1 MADAAAPGTHSRSAD
16 RRSADRLLAVQVLR
30 ALAALMVVVHHAQY
44 DAGALAG
51 RLDLAFTPSHFL
63 PWLSGVDIFFVIS
76 GFVMVHASRPLFGTA
91 GAWSTFLS
99 RRIVRIVPLYWGVT
113 TLYLGVAI
121 VLPQV
126 LNSGWPSLWQVVASY
141 LFIPAM
147 RADGAVQPVYSLGW
161 TLNFEMFFYLVFA
174 AAIALP
180 RRHAA
185 LAVSLGLALLV
196 ASRAFVVWPL
206 PVAYWADPI
215 VLEFVLGMGVAMIR
229 ETGLRLGG
237 VARAALV
244 IAGFG
249 LLHLD
254 LSAADGTAL
263 PQFIGYGG
271 PAAMLVA
278 AAVLGRPNQR
288 PPAVERALVAMGDAS
303 YALYLLHPFAIRA
316 LREVFARSPL
326 GAWFGPWGF
335 VAACLVAASLLA
347 LVVYQWLERPLH
359 LWLRARL
366 TSRRSAGP

>member
-1 MADAAAPGTHSRSAD
+1 M
-16 RRSADRLLAVQVLR
+16 QVLR

-44 DAGALAG
+44 DAAALAD
-51 RLDLAFTPSHFL
+51 RLSLSFSPSHLL

-113 TLYLGVAI
+113 TLYLAVAI
-121 VLPQV
+121 LLPQV
-126 LNSGWPSLWQVVASY
+126 LNSGWPGPWQIVASY

-147 RADGAVQPVYSLGW
+147 RADGAVQPIYSLGW

-180 RRHAA
+180 RRHAV

-196 ASRAFVVWPL
+196 ASRPFIGWSL
-206 PVAYWADPI
+206 PVAYWSDPI
-215 VLEFVLGMGVAMIR
+215 ILEFVLGMGVAMIR

-237 VARAALV
+237 AARIALV
-244 IAGFG
+244 VAGFG

-254 LSAADGTAL
+254 LAAADGTAL

-271 PAAMLVA
+271 PAALLVA
-278 AAVLGRPNQR
+278 AAVLGRPNTR

-303 YALYLLHPFAIRA
+303 YALYLLHPFVIRA
-316 LREVFARSPL
+316 LREIFMRSPL
-326 GAWFGPWGF
+326 GLWLGPWGF
-335 VAACLVAASLLA
+335 VAACVVAAILVAVL
-347 LVVYQWLERPLH
+347 VYQRLEFPLH
-359 LWLRARL
+359 RFLRARL
-366 TSRRSAGP
+366 TSHR